1 MSSAALTFSELLQ
14 YTESEYSHWREW
26 FKKNPAA
33 LEVKTD
39 IAETTNVRQLLLH
52 IIAVDLRYAERLLGE
67 DVTTY
72 DKIPTSCE
80 GLFGTADVAL
90 KKMQRFVAKASDQDW
105 QKKVTFSTMTAGTQT
120 ASKRKC
126 FVHTLFHGARHWAQ
140 LASILRAAGFKQ
152 DWRHDF
158 LFTDAMQ

>member
-39 IAETTNVRQLLLH
+39 IAETSNVRQLVLH
-52 IIAVDLRYAERLLGE
+52 IVAVDLRYAERLLGE

-72 DKIPTSCE
+72 DKIPNSCE

-90 KKMQRFVAKASDQDW
+90 KKMQRFVAKAGDHDW
-105 QKKVTFSTMTAGTQT
+105 QKKVTFWTMTAGRHT
-120 ASKRKC
+120 ASKRNG
-126 FVHTLFHGARHWAQ
+126 FRH
-140 LASILRAAGFKQ
+140 
-152 DWRHDF
+152 
-158 LFTDAMQ
+158 